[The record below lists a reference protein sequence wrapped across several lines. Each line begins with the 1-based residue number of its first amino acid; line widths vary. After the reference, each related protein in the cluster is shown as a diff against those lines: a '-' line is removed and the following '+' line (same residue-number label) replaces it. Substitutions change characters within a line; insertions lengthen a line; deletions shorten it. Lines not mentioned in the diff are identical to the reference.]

1 MAGTRYDRQRGC
13 GVALNQAVWFTGPR
27 QLEIRESP
35 LPEAGPD
42 EVVVKTAVSAISA
55 GTEMLLY
62 LGLWPDDV
70 PVDETIEALS
80 GRFQYPLK
88 YGYACVGQV
97 VAVGA
102 KVAAEWHGRWVF
114 AFQPH
119 QSYFAARPEQLHI
132 LPPGMPPE
140 TAVLLPNMET
150 AVSFVMDGNPLI
162 GEQVILFGQGIVGLL
177 TTMLLAQYPLAALVT
192 VDAFFRRRAWSAKLG
207 ATAVLDPDEAD
218 ILAKIASA
226 LQGERPYSGADL
238 AFELSGNPAAL
249 DMAIQVTGFDGRV
262 IVGSWYGQKQ
272 AALAL
277 GGVFHRRHIRLL
289 SSQVSYINSRWQAR
303 FSKNRRLQLAWQ
315 MLARHQ
321 PEQLISQ
328 RYPIDQAPAAYQLL
342 DENAQTAVQILLTY
356 PD

>member
-1 MAGTRYDRQRGC
+1 MAGPRYDRQRGC

-27 QLEIRESP
+27 QVEIRESP
-35 LPEAGPD
+35 YPEAGPD

-62 LGLWPDDV
+62 RGLWPEDV

-80 GRFQYPLK
+80 VRFQYPLK

-102 KVAAEWHGRWVF
+102 EVAAVWHGRWVF

-119 QSYFAARPEQLHI
+119 QSYFVARPEQLHMV
-132 LPPGMPPE
+132 PSGMPPE

-162 GEQVILFGQGIVGLL
+162 GEQVVLFGQGIVGLL
-177 TTMLLAQYPLAALVT
+177 TTMLLAQYPLASLVT
-192 VDAFFRRRAWSAKLG
+192 VDAYAQRRAWSGRLG
-207 ATAVLDPDEAD
+207 ATAVLAANEAD
-218 ILAKIASA
+218 ILARIASA
-226 LQGERPYSGADL
+226 LQAERPHRGADL

-262 IVGSWYGQKQ
+262 IIGSWYGQKQ
-272 AALAL
+272 AALDL
-277 GGVFHRRHIRLL
+277 GGVFHRRQIRLL
-289 SSQVSYINSRWQAR
+289 SSQVSYVNSRWRAR
-303 FSKNRRLQLAWQ
+303 FSKNRRLQVAWQ
-315 MLARHQ
+315 MLAQHQ
-321 PEQLISQ
+321 PNKLISH
-328 RYPIDQAPAAYQLL
+328 RYPIDQAPAAYRLL
-342 DENAQTAVQILLTY
+342 AEQADTAVQILLTY